1 MLDLDQNDIDKKE
14 ITDLNIG
21 GSEDIADVD
30 APGDNDKQEI
40 NTNLLDMP
48 NEDANSEYATQIV
61 DAEQKLEV
69 EEPLDD
75 TADQAKKD
83 VQEEKEGDQLETL
96 KPQESD
102 EEMIVLKKNTLRDKM
117 QTLKYKQGE
126 EIDDD
131 GDGLVEED
139 LDENEIPKETS
150 QKSNGQID

>member
-1 MLDLDQNDIDKKE
+1 MLDHDQNDIDKKE

-21 GSEDIADVD
+21 GSEDIVDVD

-48 NEDANSEYATQIV
+48 NEDPNSEYATQIV

-75 TADQAKKD
+75 TAEQAKKD
-83 VQEEKEGDQLETL
+83 DQEEKEGDKDEEQ
-96 KPQESD
+96 KSKESD

>member
-1 MLDLDQNDIDKKE
+1 MLDHDHDNTDKKE
-14 ITDLNIG
+14 VTDLNIG
-21 GSEDIADVD
+21 GSEDIVDVD

-75 TADQAKKD
+75 TAEQVKKD
-83 VQEEKEGDQLETL
+83 DQEEKEGDKGEEQ
-96 KPQESD
+96 KSKESD

-150 QKSNGQID
+150 QKSNG

>member
-1 MLDLDQNDIDKKE
+1 MLDLDHDNTDKKE
-14 ITDLNIG
+14 VTDLNIG

-75 TADQAKKD
+75 TAEQAKKD
-83 VQEEKEGDQLETL
+83 GQDEKEDDQLETL

-150 QKSNGQID
+150 QKSNG

>member
-1 MLDLDQNDIDKKE
+1 MLDHDHDNTDKKE
-14 ITDLNIG
+14 VTDLNIG
-21 GSEDIADVD
+21 GSEDIVDVD

-48 NEDANSEYATQIV
+48 NEDASSEYATQIV

-75 TADQAKKD
+75 TAEQVKKD
-83 VQEEKEGDQLETL
+83 DQEEKEGDKGEEQ
-96 KPQESD
+96 KSKESD

-150 QKSNGQID
+150 QKSNG